1 MRLLVPALALVAV
14 AAVGAVLWSAPWL
27 VGIGAATTD
36 DLETVSNR
44 LTAKLP
50 VMIDA
55 ETRLES
61 AEAGA
66 GLEQV
71 FRFRL
76 VNKDAREL
84 EASGVAARLQERA
97 RQGICG
103 RSSTAPL
110 VTRGVRVTYVY
121 EDRAGHEAIRFSV
134 RPVDCLWTRIQ
145 RVAGA

>member
-36 DLETVSNR
+36 DLKTVSNR

-84 EASGVAARLQERA
+84 EASGREPVDRDAVVEHPFVLERKHVFGAAQRLQRCHCLL
-97 RQGICG
+97 RQ
-103 RSSTAPL
+103 
-110 VTRGVRVTYVY
+110 
-121 EDRAGHEAIRFSV
+121 
-134 RPVDCLWTRIQ
+134 
-145 RVAGA
+145 